1 MTLELRLG
9 LDLRL
14 QGVLHRLHIHQ
25 TSSLNPQNKNPNH
38 LRKRGIKKHESRKER
53 ERGTG
58 TKEATRRPPK
68 NKPELQTWW
77 NKSEEK
83 SREEEEDN
91 DNDDDDDDA
100 DDDDNYD
107 LVFFFFFWSR
117 TEHQNIQPTSP
128 YQTAST
134 PWQPEAGR

>member
-1 MTLELRLG
+1 MRLG

-38 LRKRGIKKHESRKER
+38 LRKRGNKKHESRKER

-58 TKEATRRPPK
+58 TKEATKRPPI

-83 SREEEEDN
+83 SREEGEDN
-91 DNDDDDDDA
+91 DNDDDDDA
-100 DDDDNYD
+100 DDDDNND
-107 LVFFFFFWSR
+107 LVFLFVLV
-117 TEHQNIQPTSP
+117 
-128 YQTAST
+128 
-134 PWQPEAGR
+134 